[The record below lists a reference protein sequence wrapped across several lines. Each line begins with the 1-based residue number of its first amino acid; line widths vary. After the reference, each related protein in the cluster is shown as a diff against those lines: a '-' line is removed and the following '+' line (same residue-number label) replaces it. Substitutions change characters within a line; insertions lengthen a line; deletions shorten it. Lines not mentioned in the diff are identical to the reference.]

1 MSPKKFY
8 AIIILTH
15 IAITAVAS
23 VPMHLIADDA
33 SELYLILSLMWVAA
47 VILGQLD
54 MTEFERK
61 VKMKRMLGGISN
73 LDSLLYPS
81 MVTGLIYL
89 SYYHTGCHLL
99 LFLFVLGAAVC
110 TALSSSI
117 AVAIIVKARRY
128 KDDNDNDNEN
138 YDNKNT

>member
-15 IAITAVAS
+15 IALTAVAS
-23 VPMHLIADDA
+23 VPMHFLADDS

-61 VKMKRMLGGISN
+61 VKMERMLGDISN

-110 TALSSSI
+110 TTLASSI
-117 AVAIIVKARRY
+117 AVAIIVKARRH
-128 KDDNDNDNEN
+128 KNNHKNEN
-138 YDNKNT
+138 HDNKNT